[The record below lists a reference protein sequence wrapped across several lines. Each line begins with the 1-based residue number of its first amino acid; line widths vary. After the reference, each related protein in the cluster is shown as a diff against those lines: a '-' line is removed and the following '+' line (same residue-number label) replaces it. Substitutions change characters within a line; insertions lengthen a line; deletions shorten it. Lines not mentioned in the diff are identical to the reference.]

1 MPGEL
6 TIGEVAGRSGVTT
19 SALRFY
25 EAEGLIAAGRTG
37 GNQRRY
43 DRAVLR
49 RIAVI
54 QAGRAAGVPLERI
67 RAALGTLP
75 AHRTPTRRGWERLS
89 RGWRDDLDRQIAT
102 LQALRN
108 RLTTCIGCGCLS
120 IDACELL
127 NPEDEAAESGPGA
140 HYLKRESRRAP
151 ARRSAAAG
159 RTS

>member
-1 MPGEL
+1 MPDEL
-6 TIGEVAGRSGVTT
+6 TIGEVAGRSGVAT

-25 EAEGLIAAGRTG
+25 EAQGLIAAHRTS

-43 DRAVLR
+43 DRAILR

-67 RAALGTLP
+67 RAALATLP
-75 AHRTPTRRGWERLS
+75 DDRTPTRRDWERLS
-89 RGWRDDLDRQIAT
+89 RRWRDDLDRQITT
-102 LQALRN
+102 LQALRD

-127 NPEDEAAESGPGA
+127 NPDDEAAASGPGA
-140 HYLKRESRRAP
+140 HYLE
-151 ARRSAAAG
+151 AAG